1 VLLCI
6 IQTMILYDL
15 EQAIGAI
22 EDSLEEL
29 DKLLELSMS
38 PEKAIQWK
46 DKTLD
51 TLKLIFG
58 EDSGYVKDFQAIEF
72 HAEGLLLIGTFKEE
86 DEYRFA
92 MEDAKS
98 FLIALMDEIESESR
112 NTPGLMDM
120 EQAFAEMRHY
130 LTEYVKDP
138 LMKDKLSFRI
148 TRLRQGMLTGD
159 ISTVEVKDHIK
170 WISDLDP
177 GLFERLAPLLTWY
190 YLRSG
195 NPTTVS

>member
-1 VLLCI
+1 
-6 IQTMILYDL
+6 MILYDL

-29 DKLLELSMS
+29 DRLLGLTIS
-38 PEKAIQWK
+38 PEKAIKWK
-46 DKTLD
+46 EKTLS
-51 TLKLIFG
+51 TLRLIFG
-58 EDSGYVKDFQAIEF
+58 DASGYVKDFESIDL
-72 HAEGLLLIGTFKEE
+72 HTRNLSLLGMHNEA
-86 DEYRFA
+86 DDYRFG

-112 NTPGLMDM
+112 NTPGLMDV

-130 LTEYVKDP
+130 VSEYVKDP

-195 NPTTVS
+195 NSTMVS

>member
-1 VLLCI
+1 
-6 IQTMILYDL
+6 MILYDL

-29 DKLLELSMS
+29 DKLLELSVS

-51 TLKLIFG
+51 ALKLIFG
-58 EDSGYVKDFQAIEF
+58 EGSGYVKAFQAIEF

>member
-1 VLLCI
+1 
-6 IQTMILYDL
+6 MILYDL

-38 PEKAIQWK
+38 PEKSIQWK